1 MSKTDTPAK
10 VASNDQLGLL
20 QITRHDHPEPQT
32 MVWSELELHAIRAY
46 AGRCVAAERERW
58 QSEVESLRAGIR
70 ELVAASGAPTC
81 GPNEKGNRPA

>member
-46 AGRCVAAERERW
+46 AGRCVAAERERCAKLCD
-58 QSEVESLRAGIR
+58 ELRLITDDD
-70 ELVAASGAPTC
+70 SGAT
-81 GPNEKGNRPA
+81 NALLWAAEAIRA